1 MTFERCKLNHEQR
14 RMNAHITALYCDLMK
29 LRREDPVFSAQRSDW
44 IQGAVLGPEAFLLRF
59 FGRPNSDRLLVVN
72 LGRTLKLRPG
82 PEPLLAA
89 SAAAAWRLLWTSED
103 PRYEGKSRGNFGDAP
118 RISEAHEIRGASP
131 KFPDFP
137 STIPGHCA
145 LVMYEGSGD

>member
-1 MTFERCKLNHEQR
+1 
-14 RMNAHITALYCDLMK
+14 MK

-44 IQGAVLGPEAFLLRF
+44 IQGTVLGPEAFLLRF
-59 FGRPNSDRLLVVN
+59 FGRPHSDRLLVVN

-89 SAAAAWRLLWTSED
+89 PEGTQWKILWSSED
-103 PRYEGKSRGNFGDAP
+103 PRYERKRGDGDSPLPLGEGRVRVQDSANLVTLTRRAESAP
-118 RISEAHEIRGASP
+118 GSPRGRACLADS
-131 KFPDFP
+131 PDFP